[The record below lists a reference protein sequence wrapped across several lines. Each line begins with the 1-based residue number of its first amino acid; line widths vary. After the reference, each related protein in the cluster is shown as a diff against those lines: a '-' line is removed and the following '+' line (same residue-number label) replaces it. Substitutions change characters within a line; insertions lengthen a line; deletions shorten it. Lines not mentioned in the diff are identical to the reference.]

1 MADEKTMKP
10 INESESKQDR
20 PKRRYHR
27 RSNKA
32 AKPAAEET
40 PAASGEELVST
51 PKPSRSR
58 KKTLDEAIAAVIGA
72 TAVSEPEKPREK
84 KQSGSRK
91 KNNRP
96 AKENSPAEQAAP
108 AVQAEAPAQEAP
120 RKNQKNSRRR
130 GGNNNNTDPNA
141 RVRIIPLGGL
151 HEIGKNMTVY
161 ECGEDMFIVDCGLAF
176 PTSDLPGVD
185 LVIPDFTYV
194 EKNRHKIKGVLVTHG
209 HEDHIGG
216 LAFLLKRINVPIYA
230 TKLTIGLIQ
239 GKLKEHGLLNKA
251 KLVEIRPRDN
261 ITLGAFNIEFIHV
274 NHSIPDAV
282 GLAIRCPAG
291 VIIQTGDFKI
301 DTTPV
306 DGDMIDLAR
315 FAEYGK
321 KGVLALLSDSTNAER
336 PGYTMSERKVGES
349 FEQLFRKAH
358 NKRIVV
364 ATFASNIHR
373 VQQIIDVAQSR
384 GRKVAV
390 TGRSL
395 ENLVQVGQDLGYL
408 NVPENILIPIDAIKR
423 YPDDKLVIIT
433 TGSQGEPMSALT
445 RIAFGEHRK
454 VNIGPNDYVIISATP
469 IPGNEKMVGNVV
481 NELMKHNVE
490 VIYEKMYEVHVSG
503 HACQEELKLMMGI
516 VKPQYFIPVHGEQKH
531 LQKHAGLAMSM
542 GYDMKHI
549 YLGNIGEKISLSKTE
564 MKQIETVPAGEVYVD
579 GLGVGDVGNIVL
591 NDRKHLSQDGI
602 IIVVATLDAETG
614 DVVSGPDVVSRGF
627 VYVKEN
633 EDLMNKA
640 RDLACHV
647 IYDYY
652 DVKGRDWN
660 TVKSKLRDEISHLM
674 YEKTKRSP
682 MVLPI
687 LMEI

>member
-1 MADEKTMKP
+1 M
-10 INESESKQDR
+10 INQ
-20 PKRRYHR
+20 
-27 RSNKA
+27 NKSDG
-32 AKPAAEET
+32 K
-40 PAASGEELVST
+40 AASGKRNSKKRYTYRRPVKKGASRQKKPEESVH
-51 PKPSRSR
+51 
-58 KKTLDEAIAAVIGA
+58 IAF
-72 TAVSEPEKPREK
+72 
-84 KQSGSRK
+84 
-91 KNNRP
+91 
-96 AKENSPAEQAAP
+96 
-108 AVQAEAPAQEAP
+108 
-120 RKNQKNSRRR
+120 
-130 GGNNNNTDPNA
+130 
-141 RVRIIPLGGL
+141 LGGMN
-151 HEIGKNMTVY
+151 EIGKNMTLY
-161 ECGEDMFIVDCGLAF
+161 EYKDDMFIVDCGLAF
-176 PTSDLPGVD
+176 HTSDLPGVD